1 MAENFTKTFRGY
13 SIEEVDET
21 IEDLESQIDEQKAEI
36 ESLKEELHNVKEE
49 NAIMANRS
57 TITEKAN
64 EEIAR
69 LALKEASDLI
79 TKAKRNANLILK
91 ESMEYVRGLDKEVN
105 GFKDD
110 AKTFRAEVV
119 SLSKELIETI
129 DKSEIFAL
137 INEDENTKKENGHS
151 DHL

>member
-13 SIEEVDET
+13 NVEEVDDA
-21 IEDLESQIDEQKAEI
+21 IDDLENEIAKQKAEI
-36 ESLKEELHNVKEE
+36 EDLKEQLHSAKEE
-49 NAIMANRS
+49 NAIIQNQS
-57 TITEKAN
+57 SITEKAN

-79 TKAKRNANLILK
+79 TKAKRNANMILK
-91 ESMEYVRGLDKEVN
+91 ESMDYVKGLDKEVN

-119 SLSKELIETI
+119 TLSKELIETI

-137 INEDENTKKENGHS
+137 INEDENAGKET
-151 DHL
+151 DHN